1 VRHGRGLGARL
12 RRAPGTHRPMVRNV
26 VVGRLRDG
34 HELAELEPALAAI
47 AALAPPGLLEVRVGT
62 DLRLRGEGSWDF
74 AITSDFVDEAA
85 YRAYDGEAEHN
96 RIRREAFAPICEQIV
111 RVQFAA

>member
-1 VRHGRGLGARL
+1 MAAIAARP
-12 RRAPGTHRPMVRNV
+12 RRAPGTHGGMVHNV
-26 VVGRLRDG
+26 VVGRLPEG
-34 HELAELEPALAAI
+34 HALAELEPALAAI
-47 AALAPPGLLEVRVGT
+47 VALDPPGLLDVRVGT

-85 YRAYDGEAEHN
+85 YRAYDEEAEHN
-96 RIRREAFAPICEQIV
+96 RIRREGFASICEQIV